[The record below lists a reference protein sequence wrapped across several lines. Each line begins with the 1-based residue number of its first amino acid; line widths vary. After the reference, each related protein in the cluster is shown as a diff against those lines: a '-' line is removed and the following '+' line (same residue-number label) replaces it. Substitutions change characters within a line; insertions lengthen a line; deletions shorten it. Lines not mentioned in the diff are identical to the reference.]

1 MCCVGIDGAQLYDH
15 QTLCSG
21 SLVPRLFK
29 RGTLKSWV
37 ARGDEASVVA
47 NHNNYPVNCFQIFR
61 DWQLILLTL
70 TVAGIALTLLLFGAA
85 IPQLRGN
92 ITMARDL
99 EFPDGVAVSTLTSVS
114 TLSLR

>member
-1 MCCVGIDGAQLYDH
+1 MITRLCVAVASSPGPTQ
-15 QTLCSG
+15 
-21 SLVPRLFK
+21 LFK
-29 RGTLKSWV
+29 RETSKSWV

-70 TVAGIALTLLLFGAA
+70 TVASIALTLLLFGAA

-92 ITMARDL
+92 ITLARDL
-99 EFPDGVAVSTLTSVS
+99 EFPDGVAVSTPT